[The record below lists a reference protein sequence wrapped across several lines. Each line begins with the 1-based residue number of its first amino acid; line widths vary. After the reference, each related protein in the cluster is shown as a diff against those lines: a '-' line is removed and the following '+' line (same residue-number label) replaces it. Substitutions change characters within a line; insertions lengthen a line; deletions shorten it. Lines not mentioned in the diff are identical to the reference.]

1 MNYKKIVE
9 NVYYGGVSKEATRI
23 DSDGNIIP
31 VENGTIGTFAEIFR
45 HDMSEGFPLS
55 TLRKL
60 PWKSIRVE
68 LEGFI
73 KGISDKSWYQERGC
87 GFWNEWANP
96 QIVEEMF
103 NSQNNVNPVDG
114 KKIKSKKE
122 IQKECNDLGSCI
134 YGASWRN
141 FHDPEATDGQSVDQL
156 GNLVKTLKESP
167 YDRRMVVSAWNPL
180 GVNHTALHWCHF
192 AFNIVVYGDQL
203 NLIWH
208 QRSCDLILGVP
219 ANIASYALL
228 LLLLC
233 EESGLQ
239 PGELVG
245 TLADCHIYNNLLSA
259 TNELL
264 KRDERSLP
272 QVRIKRKEDGSFS
285 IFDWTWDDVEL
296 IDYDPHPPI
305 NMGAVTV

>member
-1 MNYKKIVE
+1 MNYKQIVE
-9 NVYYGGVSKEATRI
+9 NVYYGGTPKEATRL

-45 HDMSEGFPLS
+45 HDMSKGFPLS

-73 KGISDKSWYQERGC
+73 KAITDKSWYRERGC

-96 QIVEEMF
+96 QIVEEIF
-103 NSQNNVNPVDG
+103 NSQSNINPVDG

-141 FHDPEATDGQSVDQL
+141 FHDPEASGVQNIDQL

-167 YDRRMVVSAWNPL
+167 CDRRMVVTAWNPL

-192 AFNIVVYGDQL
+192 AFNIVVYGNQL

-208 QRSCDLILGVP
+208 QRSCDLMLGVP

-233 EESGLQ
+233 EESGLV

-245 TLADCHIYNNLLSA
+245 TLADCHIYNNLLPA
-259 TNELL
+259 TKELL

-296 IDYDPHPPI
+296 IGYDPHPPI
-305 NMGAVTV
+305 NMGSVTV